1 MQELYDKKVLH
12 RLAGV
17 SPRAT
22 IVQDVPQL
30 NGVARSNRG
39 IVQSAW
45 EPTERSQETDDKEGN
60 AWKPGSTTKKRL
72 REVIDVD
79 ADDEESRYGI
89 PRKKRQ
95 KISEV
100 IDAETI
106 FTTDEGSEGNEV
118 IVIESTETE
127 EGGSLAEEEAE
138 YEHIGERGIEEEKKG
153 GQVVKINRKRAFW
166 AAKAGTSS
174 AGLGT

>member
-30 NGVARSNRG
+30 NGAARSNRG

-45 EPTERSQETDDKEGN
+45 EPVERSQEADDEGN
-60 AWKPGSTTKKRL
+60 ARKPGSTTKKRL

-89 PRKKRQ
+89 PHKTRQ

-118 IVIESTETE
+118 IVVESTED
-127 EGGSLAEEEAE
+127 GGSLAEEAE
-138 YEHIGERGIEEEKKG
+138 YEHIGERGIEEKKG
-153 GQVVKINRKRAFW
+153 GQVKINRKRAFW

>member
-17 SPRAT
+17 SPRAI

-30 NGVARSNRG
+30 NGAARSNG
-39 IVQSAW
+39 VIVQSAW
-45 EPTERSQETDDKEGN
+45 EPTERSQETDDEEN
-60 AWKPGSTTKKRL
+60 ARKPAPTTKKRP

-79 ADDEESRYGI
+79 ADDEEGRYGI
-89 PRKKRQ
+89 PRHTRR

-100 IDAETI
+100 TDVEVETI
-106 FTTDEGSEGNEV
+106 FTTDEGSEGDEI
-118 IVIESTETE
+118 IVVESTE

-138 YEHIGERGIEEEKKG
+138 YEHVEEKGIEEKPG
-153 GQVVKINRKRAFW
+153 GQVRINRKREFW

>member
-1 MQELYDKKVLH
+1 M
-12 RLAGV
+12 
-17 SPRAT
+17 
-22 IVQDVPQL
+22 QDVPQL
-30 NGVARSNRG
+30 NGAARSNRG

-45 EPTERSQETDDKEGN
+45 EPTERSQEADDEGN
-60 AWKPGSTTKKRL
+60 ARKPGSTTKKRL

-89 PRKKRQ
+89 PRKTRQRQ

-100 IDAETI
+100 IDAVTI

-118 IVIESTETE
+118 IVVESTED
-127 EGGSLAEEEAE
+127 GGSLAEEEAE
-138 YEHIGERGIEEEKKG
+138 YEHIGERGIEEDKKG
-153 GQVVKINRKRAFW
+153 GQVIKINRKRAFW

>member
-12 RLAGV
+12 RLLGV
-17 SPRAT
+17 PPRAT
-22 IVQDVPQL
+22 IVQDIPQP
-30 NGVARSNRG
+30 NGAARSNGG

-45 EPTERSQETDDKEGN
+45 EPTRTERSQESDDEGN
-60 AWKPGSTTKKRL
+60 ARKPGSTTKKRP

-89 PRKKRQ
+89 PRKTRQ

-100 IDAETI
+100 KDVETI
-106 FTTDEGSEGNEV
+106 FTTDEGSEGDSV
-118 IVIESTETE
+118 ILVESTE
-127 EGGSLAEEEAE
+127 EGGSLGQGEE
-138 YEHIGERGIEEEKKG
+138 GIEEEKKG
-153 GQVVKINRKRAFW
+153 GHVRINRKRAFW
-166 AAKAGTSS
+166 AAKGGTSS

>member
-30 NGVARSNRG
+30 NGAAPSNEG

-45 EPTERSQETDDKEGN
+45 EPTERSQETDDEGN
-60 AWKPGSTTKKRL
+60 ARKPGSTSKKRP

-79 ADDEESRYGI
+79 ADDEENRYGI
-89 PRKKRQ
+89 LHKTRRK
-95 KISEV
+95 INEV
-100 IDAETI
+100 IDAVTI
-106 FTTDEGSEGNEV
+106 FTTDEGSEGDEV
-118 IVIESTETE
+118 IVIDSAS

-138 YEHIGERGIEEEKKG
+138 YEHVVEEGIEEEKKG
-153 GQVVKINRKRAFW
+153 GQVKINRKRAFW

>member
-1 MQELYDKKVLH
+1 VQDLYDKKVLH

-17 SPRAT
+17 SPSAT
-22 IVQDVPQL
+22 IVQDVPRL
-30 NGVARSNRG
+30 NGATRSNRG

-45 EPTERSQETDDKEGN
+45 EPIERSQEADDERN
-60 AWKPGSTTKKRL
+60 ARKPGPTTKKRL

-89 PRKKRQ
+89 PHKTRQ
-95 KISEV
+95 KINEI
-100 IDAETI
+100 IDAETV

-118 IVIESTETE
+118 IVVESTED
-127 EGGSLAEEEAE
+127 GGSLAEEEGE
-138 YEHIGERGIEEEKKG
+138 YEHIGERGIEEKKG
-153 GQVVKINRKRAFW
+153 GQVKINRKRAFW